1 MKKNIY
7 IAVALAGMLMMNSC
21 NDDDLLPGNPVM
33 DFNTQYSDALF
44 GDSLPFS
51 IKASDVDVPL
61 STLKAQL
68 YFGGEKVSETVIRT
82 KTSGQDYSGKIYVPY
97 LANIPNGKATL
108 KYILQNINFTT
119 TEKEVELS
127 LSRPNFPHLTLVTAD
142 GDEYK
147 MERTDLNQYSV
158 TGRFSNEVKGY
169 ILAPKVGQ
177 HGNEITFGWT
187 GKEIM
192 QGTTS
197 AITFSN
203 ATAGN
208 YSIAFNTLTY
218 AGSPFMNLTVN
229 GEKMELADSESFRID
244 LNLTKGQKLS
254 FEGVPDYDNWW
265 IDPDFFKKDDEGK
278 LEFLPI
284 SGNYRVIANMKHK
297 AFMVQ
302 TLSGGKLATLQ
313 PDGSGAIWLI
323 GNGIGKP
330 SVAAKEVGWTPDNAL
345 CMSQMA
351 PKKYQITLVA
361 GRSIKSD
368 KIDFKFFYSA
378 GWNGEFKGDA
388 LSSTSNLIGVGTGK
402 VNNVGYDSGN
412 LYIKEGKTLAPGHI
426 YKLIVDVTAGID
438 KAVLSVTDDG
448 EQTIEVKN
456 ITIGGTKMNSVD
468 GELYTATLDLTQNQ
482 SVAVT
487 GISGLNEWWINP
499 DYFTLEDGALKFLP
513 LAGTYRITANTSA
526 RHIAVTRMNGNADAT
541 LGADGH
547 GAVWMMGWGVG
558 SPSLDAQLG
567 WNPGA
572 AYCLPEVA
580 PKIYRF
586 TATAGPEKGSLMGD
600 RIRFDY
606 LSCKFFFQNG
616 WGGELSGDN
625 ALTIA
630 AGSEAFIAQP
640 GNIEFAAD
648 VKLEVGTTYVITVD
662 LTAGNN
668 KGVVSFEKE

>member
-21 NDDDLLPGNPVM
+21 KDDDLLPGNPVM
-33 DFNTQYSDALF
+33 DFNTEYSDALF
-44 GDSLPFS
+44 GDSLSFS

-82 KTSGQDYSGKIYVPY
+82 KTSGQDYSGKIYIPY

-119 TEKEVELS
+119 SEKEVELS
-127 LSRPNFPHLTLVTAD
+127 LRRPDFPYLTLVTAD
-142 GDEYK
+142 EEEYK

-169 ILAPKVGQ
+169 ILAPKVGEN
-177 HGNEITFGWT
+177 GNEITFGWT

-192 QGTTS
+192 QGTMS

-218 AGSPFMNLTVN
+218 VGSPFMNLTVN

-313 PDGSGAIWLI
+313 PDGTGAIWLI

-330 SVAAKEVGWTPDNAL
+330 SVAAKEVGWTPENAL

-368 KIDFKFFYSA
+368 NIDFKFFYAA
-378 GWNGEFKGDA
+378 GWDGEFKSDA

-402 VNNVGYDSGN
+402 VDNVGYDSGN

-426 YKLIVDVTAGID
+426 YKLVVDVTAGID

-526 RHIAVTRMNGNADAT
+526 RHIAVTRMNGNVDAT

-558 SPSLDAQLG
+558 SPSLDVQLG

-586 TATAGPEKGSLMGD
+586 TATAGPEKGSLLGD

>member
-127 LSRPNFPHLTLVTAD
+127 LSRPNFPHLMLVTAD

-616 WGGELSGDN
+616 WGGELAGDN